1 MCAVSL
7 RPSSPNNV
15 NTSPGTLSKGAVIV
29 IIVKCAF
36 TWVRCVC
43 VCVCVCLSVC
53 LSVCLWQPNASELEV
68 LAADIDDY
76 ELYLA

>member
-7 RPSSPNNV
+7 RPSSPNNL
-15 NTSPGTLSKGAVIV
+15 NTSPGTLSKGTVII

-36 TWVRCVC
+36 TWV

-53 LSVCLWQPNASELEV
+53 LSVCLWQPNASQLEV

-76 ELYLA
+76 ESYLA